1 MTLSLGDRRAKER
14 LATIIADRTVKG
26 DGRLPH
32 FGENL
37 VPTGGISEKSG
48 TPQCTDSFR
57 STTIETEAN
66 SERIS
71 LTTCLAR
78 RYFIRP
84 FWPSR
89 RGRTHFGQSAA
100 HSASIVP
107 RLVY

>member
-1 MTLSLGDRRAKER
+1 MTLSLRDRRAKER
-14 LATIIADRTVKG
+14 LATMIADRTAKG

-37 VPTGGISEKSG
+37 VPTGSISEKRG

-71 LTTCLAR
+71 LSDWLAR
-78 RYFIRP
+78 GYFIRP
-84 FWPSR
+84 FSLER
-89 RGRTHFGQSAA
+89 TGRTHFGKPAA
-100 HSASIVP
+100 HG
-107 RLVY
+107 